1 MSAMKG
7 TGESKEEE
15 VWSKVKIRK
24 RKACEVPPLKR
35 GIGGF
40 EKCLANE

>member
-15 VWSKVKIRK
+15 VWSKEKSEKGKPVKF
-24 RKACEVPPLKR
+24 PL
-35 GIGGF
+35 
-40 EKCLANE
+40 